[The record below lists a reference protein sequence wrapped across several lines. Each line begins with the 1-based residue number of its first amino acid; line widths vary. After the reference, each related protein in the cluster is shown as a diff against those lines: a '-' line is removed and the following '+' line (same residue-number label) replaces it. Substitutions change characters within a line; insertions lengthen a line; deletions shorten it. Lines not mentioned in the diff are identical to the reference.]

1 MPGPPPHDSQDA
13 PAESEAFAHLRAFLG
28 EGGAACPSCQYSLA
42 GLNAATCPE
51 CGWRIALRLDDG
63 ADSKQIV
70 QVARWVA
77 VLGLL
82 ITVPTLLQYAYFLV
96 SFGAFGPADLW
107 LLYMCV
113 YLVLCWYSGSTLFA
127 LRKRQRTRAVRALVK
142 TARRRARVIT
152 WACGICILVPWII
165 QTVSLWLI

>member
-1 MPGPPPHDSQDA
+1 MPGPAPHDSQDA
-13 PAESEAFAHLRAFLG
+13 PAEAEVFAHLRAFLD
-28 EGGAACPSCQYSLA
+28 EAGAACPSCQYSLA

-82 ITVPTLLQYAYFLV
+82 ITVPTLLQYAYYLV
-96 SFGAFGPADLW
+96 SFGAVGPADLW

-113 YLVLCWYSGSTLFA
+113 YLVLCWYSASTLFA
-127 LRKRQRTRAVRALVK
+127 LRTRQRRRAVRALVK
-142 TARRRARVIT
+142 TARRRAQIIT
-152 WACGICILVPWII
+152 WACCVCVIVPWLI
-165 QTVSLWLI
+165 QTVLYWPL